1 MLFVCLGS
9 HVGLTLRH
17 CCTTFLL
24 VAGRW
29 RRPTLL
35 LVAGRCRRRATCFFI
50 SVVSELSIA
59 VFVVSTL
66 RVRDVLRVHTAAVTV
81 FGLDLFLLHPAFRR
95 CGRMWLYRF
104 VARRAS
110 KLHVRCRLQKSK
122 KGRYISEVLENMPIL
137 RSLAP
142 QDLCQA

>member
-66 RVRDVLRVHTAAVTV
+66 RVRDVLRVHRKKRTAAVTV
-81 FGLDLFLLHPAFRR
+81 FGLDIFSLHPAFRR

-104 VARRAS
+104 VTRRAS
-110 KLHVRCRLQKSK
+110 KLHVRCRLHKNK
-122 KGRYISEVLENMPIL
+122 EGTIDFRGPGRRANF
-137 RSLAP
+137 A
-142 QDLCQA
+142 